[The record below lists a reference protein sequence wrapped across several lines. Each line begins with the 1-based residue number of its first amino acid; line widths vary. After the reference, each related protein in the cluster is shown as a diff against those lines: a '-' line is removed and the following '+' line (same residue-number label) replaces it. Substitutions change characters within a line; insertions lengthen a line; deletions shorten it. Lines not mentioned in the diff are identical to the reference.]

1 MSGCWG
7 PLPVTP
13 QGGGGCCSQRSHA
26 QANPLVPAGHLAML
40 LASGTA
46 CANVYRRVSDCVLK
60 LGESMATYGEEDGME
75 LQGLRRVCGYW
86 DEFHVC
92 ALTALWEC
100 QKEAA
105 AIWEMLR
112 KESRKIKFQGSLFD
126 LCSPSTAQSFA
137 WPHVPNLSVLSIPL
151 IITWLNL

>member
-1 MSGCWG
+1 
-7 PLPVTP
+7 
-13 QGGGGCCSQRSHA
+13 GGCCPQGSHA
-26 QANPLVPAGHLAML
+26 HTNPLVPAGHLAML
-40 LASGTA
+40 LTSGTA
-46 CANVYRRVSDCVLK
+46 CTNVYRRVSDCILK
-60 LGESMATYGEEDGME
+60 LGESMATYGEEDRINGVV
-75 LQGLRRVCGYW
+75 LYCRYW

-112 KESRKIKFQGSLFD
+112 KESRKLKFQGSLFD

-137 WPHVPNLSVLSIPL
+137 WPRVPNVSVLSIPL
-151 IITWLNL
+151 IITWLNTSGIPSNSCVVCRSLL

>member
-1 MSGCWG
+1 MGYQGWSEGSGMGRQWG
-7 PLPVTP
+7 TAALPVAL
-13 QGGGGCCSQRSHA
+13 GY
-26 QANPLVPAGHLAML
+26 LAML

-46 CANVYRRVSDCVLK
+46 CTNVYRRVSDCVLK
-60 LGESMATYGEEDGME
+60 LGESMATYGEEDSME
-75 LQGLRRVCGYW
+75 LQGLHRVCGYW

-126 LCSPSTAQSFA
+126 LCNPSTAQSFA
-137 WPHVPNLSVLSIPL
+137 CICIPHVSVLSIPL
-151 IITWLNL
+151 IVTWLNL

>member
-1 MSGCWG
+1 MGRQWG
-7 PLPVTP
+7 TAAL
-13 QGGGGCCSQRSHA
+13 
-26 QANPLVPAGHLAML
+26 LVALGHLAML
-40 LASGTA
+40 LASSTA
-46 CANVYRRVSDCVLK
+46 CSNVYRRVSDCVLK
-60 LGESMATYGEEDGME
+60 LGESMATYGEEDSME

-86 DEFHVC
+86 DEFHAC

-126 LCSPSTAQSFA
+126 LCSPSTAQSSA
-137 WPHVPNLSVLSIPL
+137 WPCVPNVSVLSIPL

>member
-1 MSGCWG
+1 LSVVGVG
-7 PLPVTP
+7 LDN
-13 QGGGGCCSQRSHA
+13 SHKI
-26 QANPLVPAGHLAML
+26 L
-40 LASGTA
+40 
-46 CANVYRRVSDCVLK
+46 R
-60 LGESMATYGEEDGME
+60 
-75 LQGLRRVCGYW
+75 LQLYW

-112 KESRKIKFQGSLFD
+112 KESQKIKFQGSLFD

-137 WPHVPNLSVLSIPL
+137 WPCVPNVSVLSIPL